1 MEDLRREV
9 EGLREQLVSWR
20 RDFHRHPEIAFQEK
34 RTSEVIRQFLEGLG
48 LPVEACAGNGLKAVV
63 EGLPGGLPVALRAD
77 MDALPVTEAGD
88 AEYKSQ
94 NPGAAHACGHDGH
107 MAILMGA
114 AQVLAARRDRFR
126 GRVVLLFQPAEEKF
140 PGGAQQM
147 VAEGALE
154 GVQAVFGL
162 HLWQGLP
169 TGTVGTARGAMM
181 AQPDVFSIE
190 VAGRGGHGSMPHQ
203 TVDPILTAAHIV
215 TAVQS
220 IVSRSCDPLK
230 PLVVSFGSIHG
241 GTVDNVIPGEV
252 KLVGTVRTFDD
263 AVQALAERRLME
275 IVLEVSSAFGATA
288 EVEYRRGY
296 PPLVNDPAMADFAAG
311 VAAKL
316 FGSSAVRTIEPG
328 MGGEDFA
335 YFTRAVPRALV
346 FFGSGDRTE
355 HPHHHAAFDL
365 DEDALAPATELMA
378 SLALEYLARPIPHA

>member
-1 MEDLRREV
+1 MEDLRAEI
-9 EGLREQLVSWR
+9 EGLRERLVDWR
-20 RDFHRHPEIAFQEK
+20 RDFHRHPEVAFHEQ
-34 RTSEVIRQFLEGLG
+34 RTSEVILGFLEGLG
-48 LPVEACAGNGLKAVV
+48 LPVTACAGHGLKAVV
-63 EGLPGGLPVALRAD
+63 EGQPGGPTVALRAD
-77 MDALPVTEAGD
+77 MDALPVTEEGD

-94 NPGAAHACGHDGH
+94 NPGVAHACGHDGH
-107 MAILMGA
+107 MAILMGV
-114 AQVLAARRDRFR
+114 AQALAARRDKFR

-154 GVQAVFGL
+154 GVNAIFGL
-162 HLWQGLP
+162 HLWQNLP
-169 TGTVGTARGAMM
+169 TGTVGTVRGPMM
-181 AQPDVFSIE
+181 AQPDVFEIE
-190 VAGRGGHGSMPHQ
+190 VTGRGGHGSMPHQ

-220 IVSRSCDPLK
+220 IVSRNSDPLK

-241 GTVDNVIPGEV
+241 GTVDNVIPSEV

-275 IVLEVSSAFGATA
+275 IVLEVSAAFGATA

-296 PPLVNDPAMADFAAG
+296 PPLVNDPAMADFALG
-311 VAAKL
+311 VATKL
-316 FGSSAVRTIEPG
+316 FGSQAVRVIEPV

-335 YFTRAVPRALV
+335 YFTRAVPGAFV
-346 FFGSGDRTE
+346 FFGIGDRTQY
-355 HPHHHAAFDL
+355 PHHHAAFDL

-378 SLALEYLARPIPHA
+378 SLALHYLEHA

>member
-63 EGLPGGLPVALRAD
+63 EGLPGGLTVALRAD

-296 PPLVNDPAMADFAAG
+296 PPLVNDPAMADFAVE

-316 FGSSAVRTIEPG
+316 FGPQAVRTIEPV

-335 YFTRAVPRALV
+335 YFTRAVPGAFV
-346 FFGSGDRTE
+346 FFGIGDRTS

-378 SLALEYLARPIPHA
+378 SLALEYLSKTNPPS